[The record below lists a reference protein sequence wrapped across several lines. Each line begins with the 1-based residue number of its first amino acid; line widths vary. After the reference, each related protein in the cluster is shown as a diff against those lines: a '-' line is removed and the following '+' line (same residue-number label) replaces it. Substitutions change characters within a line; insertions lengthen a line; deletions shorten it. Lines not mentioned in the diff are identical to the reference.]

1 MGAIEKEKNI
11 NNIFL
16 SKTNE
21 VALKNP
27 LVAVILGRTP
37 KSPEEILKSSG
48 IDTVK

>member
-1 MGAIEKEKNI
+1 MDAIKKEKNVK
-11 NNIFL
+11 NVFL
-16 SKTNE
+16 SEINE